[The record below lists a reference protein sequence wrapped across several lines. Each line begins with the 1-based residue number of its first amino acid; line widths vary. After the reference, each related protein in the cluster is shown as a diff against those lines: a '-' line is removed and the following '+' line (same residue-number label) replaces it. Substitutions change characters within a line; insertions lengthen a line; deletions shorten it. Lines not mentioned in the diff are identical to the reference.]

1 MVNGAYT
8 PADLLRTLVSFDTIS
23 EGSNLELIRF
33 VETYLRRH
41 GIDSL
46 LTFNEDDSK
55 ANLFATI
62 GPRSGEA
69 GVVLSGHTDVVPVDG
84 QQWSTNPFEVVQ
96 RNGRLYGR
104 GTADMKGFIACVL
117 ALVPEFT
124 RKVLRSPIHIALT
137 YEEENTC
144 HGAMQLVE
152 TLRTMGFRPDAV
164 IIGEPTDM
172 QIVNAHKG
180 HYAFETTVT
189 GQEAHASLTHRGV
202 NAIAVAARLLE
213 FLDELGEEL
222 KAHTRPLP
230 GLEPPYTT
238 INVGTIEGGTGFNI
252 VPSTCRFHWEVRPIP
267 GQDVN
272 RIRERFDAFAETLL
286 PAMRSVA
293 PHADIDTRQTMAVGT
308 FEPRDDSPAE
318 RLVMSLARTNRT
330 WAIPFGTEAP
340 CYQAADMPVVVFGP
354 GSIENAHKPDEYI
367 TLEQMSACVDF
378 LRRLADRLADG
389 AAARV

>member
-1 MVNGAYT
+1 MANGTYT

-23 EGSNLELIRF
+23 EYSNLELIRF

-46 LTFNEDDSK
+46 LTFNEDDTK

-62 GPRSGEA
+62 GPHSGAA

-117 ALVPEFT
+117 ALVPEFVRT
-124 RKVLRSPIHIALT
+124 DLRSPIHIALT

-144 HGAMQLVE
+144 HGAVQLVE
-152 TLRTMGFRPDAV
+152 TLKTMGFQPEAV

-172 QIVNAHKG
+172 QIVSAHKG
-180 HYAFETTVT
+180 HHAFETSVV

-202 NAIAVAARLLE
+202 NAIAIAARLIE
-213 FLDELGEEL
+213 FLCDLGEEL

-252 VPSTCRFHWEVRPIP
+252 VPSVCRFRWEVRPIP

-272 RIRERFDAFAETLL
+272 EVRQRFNAFAQTLL
-286 PAMRSVA
+286 PDARSVA
-293 PHADIDTRQTMAVGT
+293 SHAAIETRQTMAVGT
-308 FEPRDDSPAE
+308 FEPHDDSPAE
-318 RLVMSLARTNRT
+318 RLVMSLARTNQT

-340 CYQAADMPVVVFGP
+340 YYQAADMPVVVFGP
-354 GSIENAHKPDEYI
+354 GSVENAHKPDEYI
-367 TLEQMSACVDF
+367 TVEQMDACVDF
-378 LRRLADRLADG
+378 LRRLAGRLSA
-389 AAARV
+389 